1 MFSKLLAAALIGLGV
16 SASAA
21 QAQTVTS
28 PANAGPGTL
37 RSAINQANANANLSV
52 ITFSLP
58 AAGTVIT
65 PAFDLPALTA
75 PVEID
80 GYTQVGSAPAPASGT
95 GAASPIVTID
105 AVNTTRA
112 LELNTDDSL
121 IQGLTILD
129 SSGVALTEGIQVAGD
144 DNRIE
149 GNHIGT
155 STTGVSKGFQNLTT
169 GVAITG
175 DDNIVGGEVVEDANV
190 IAEGDG
196 DGVAITGDHNTV
208 VGNRLGLPYGTGG
221 LGNAGNGVTVTGNTN
236 QIGSQNT
243 GGRNVISDNTGDG
256 VAISGNNNRVEGNY
270 VGLDETGANAGGNT
284 GNGISFAGN
293 QNLASGNV
301 SSGNDAGVFVDGTSN
316 TIMANALGTDAARTA
331 EVGNDDG
338 VHIAGGVSNVV
349 GGDEEDERNLIAGN
363 RDSGVE
369 IEGGQNHRV
378 EGNDI
383 GSAALPNDDGVLV
396 ESSFNIV
403 ERNLVS
409 GNRDAGVK
417 VDGDPV
423 GPPPILNVVDG
434 NEISGNDVGVFVE
447 DSHRNAIT
455 GNAISANVD
464 EGVLIE
470 ALQLPNANENRLT
483 GNTIK
488 GNGLSGVR
496 IEDADENLVGQPDE
510 EINVITGNG
519 EDGVTVESGDGNA
532 VVNNSIYDNGNL
544 GIDLDADGVTTNDGL
559 LDPDS
564 GANGL
569 QNHPS
574 ISGHQLVIVQLGG
587 LFIPKSR
594 ISWTLR
600 SAAATDYRLEFYVND
615 TCGGR
620 GEAKELVATRQVAT
634 DGTGMAQGSVDIA
647 PVDEKVTVSAT
658 ETDPGGL
665 LLGPTS
671 ELSQCG

>member
-1 MFSKLLAAALIGLGV
+1 MFSKMLAAALIGLGA

-37 RSAINQANANANLSV
+37 RAAINQANLNANLSV
-52 ITFSLP
+52 IDFNLP
-58 AAGTVIT
+58 AITTIT
-65 PAFDLPALTA
+65 PANDLPAIIF

-80 GYTQVGSAPAPASGT
+80 GYTQLGSAPASG

-105 AVNTTRA
+105 AINTTRA

-129 SSGVALTEGIQVAGD
+129 SSGAAGGPDGIQVTGD

-149 GNHIGT
+149 GNHVGT

-175 DDNIVGGEVVEDANV
+175 DNNIVGGEAVEDANV
-190 IAEGDG
+190 IAEIDG
-196 DGVAITGDHNTV
+196 DGVTITGDQNTV
-208 VGNRLGLPYGTGG
+208 VGNRLGLPYGGG
-221 LGNAGNGVTVTGNTN
+221 IGNAGNGVTVTGNLN

-256 VAISGNNNRVEGNY
+256 VAISGNDNRVEGNY

-301 SSGNDAGVFVDGTSN
+301 SSGNTAGVFVDGTSN

-338 VHIAGGVSNVV
+338 VHIAGGVNNIV

-363 RDSGVE
+363 SNSGVE
-369 IEGGQNHRV
+369 IAGGQNHRV
-378 EGNDI
+378 EGNDL
-383 GSAALPNDDGVLV
+383 GTAALPNDEGVLV
-396 ESSFNIV
+396 KSSFNVVIG
-403 ERNLVS
+403 NLAI
-409 GNRDAGVK
+409 GNRVAGVK
-417 VDGDPV
+417 LDGDAV
-423 GPPPILNVVDG
+423 GPPPILNIVDG
-434 NEISGNDVGVFVE
+434 NDISGNEVGVFVE

-455 GNAISANVD
+455 GNAISASLD

-483 GNTIK
+483 GNSIK
-488 GNGLSGVR
+488 DNGRSGVR
-496 IEDADENLVGQPDE
+496 IEDADENLVGEPDE

-532 VVNNSIYDNGNL
+532 VVNNSIYDNSNL
-544 GIDLDADGVTTNDGL
+544 AIDLDADGVSPNDGL
-559 LDPDS
+559 LDADS

-569 QNHPS
+569 QNHPT
-574 ISGHQLVIVQLGG
+574 ISGHQLVVVQLGG

-600 SAAATDYRLEFYVND
+600 SAVATDYRLEFYVND
-615 TCGGR
+615 TCAGR
-620 GEAKELVATRQVAT
+620 GEAKELVATEQVTT
-634 DGTGMAQGSVDIA
+634 DGTGLVQGSVDIA

-658 ETDPGGL
+658 ETDPNGL